1 MEKKILRLL
10 IVDDSPDDA
19 EIPVNVL
26 RKAGYMLKSQRVHD
40 MATLEA
46 ALHKG
51 RWDLVVS
58 EYTLPQFS
66 GVMALDM
73 IRRAGHNIPFLI
85 LTREISDDNLQAIM
99 AKGANDVVRKQ
110 QLARLLPSIKR
121 EIGNAALQAELY
133 RLQHQFNEFEK
144 KQAAIIESSRDA
156 VAYVH
161 DGVHVDANASY
172 LRVFGFSS
180 KEELAEITLM
190 DLIAKKDQT
199 EFKRF
204 FTKPETNTEPRE
216 FSAVRKDGQEIFIEM
231 AISPVTIEG
240 ESCVQVVVV
249 DITKRQAVENKLK
262 YLSQHDPLTGLFGRH
277 YFMHELNAAVE
288 RIRKENLFY
297 GLYYLNVDQLTSI
310 NEKLGYAAG
319 DRLLLKISKQLSGLI
334 NNSGMVSRLGG
345 DEFAV
350 LIKIASDQ
358 DGQERLGLLQ
368 KTFKNMPF
376 SDGEK
381 NIKCSCSVSF
391 VRMDP
396 SVPSAQ
402 KALSMAYHACEKSKA
417 YKQNAAPKAEVPTP
431 SVPVTKKDASD
442 ESVKAWEKRIKQ
454 ALDKDKFELT
464 YQPVVS
470 LRGETAELFEVL
482 LRMDEGG
489 GNLIAAGE
497 FMFAAEKS
505 GMIEAID
512 KWVIQHA
519 VEALANMHAD
529 NRDTSLFINVSKNAF
544 FNRNFASFV
553 KTALV
558 DAKVKSLHLIIEID
572 ERDLME
578 FIDEGSELI
587 RQLKDIGCGVS
598 IDNFGTGLGTLEA
611 IGELPIQYLKIK
623 GSILKNINE
632 QPQQQALFQIMLDL
646 AKLLNKKTVAKS
658 VENAEV
664 LSYLWQKEI
673 DFVQGF
679 YFEETGNE
687 EESSEL
693 DIEATLDSEEITA
706 PYWTRS

>member
-19 EIPVNVL
+19 EIPVDVL

-51 RWDLVVS
+51 RWDLVIS

-73 IRRAGHNIPFLI
+73 IRRAGHYMPFLI
-85 LTREISDDNLQAIM
+85 LTRDISDDNLQSVM

-110 QLARLLPSIKR
+110 QLGRLLPAIKR
-121 EIGNAALQAELY
+121 EIGNAALHSELG
-133 RLQHQFNEFEK
+133 RLQNQLEEFEK
-144 KQAAIIESSRDA
+144 KNAAIIESSRDA

-172 LRVFGFSS
+172 LRVFGFAS

-199 EFKRF
+199 DFKRF
-204 FTKPETNTEPRE
+204 FTKPEANTEPRE
-216 FSAVRKDGQEIFIEM
+216 FSAVRKDGLEIFVEM
-231 AISPVTIEG
+231 TISPVVIEG
-240 ESCVQVVVV
+240 EPCVQVVVV

-288 RIRKENLFY
+288 KIKKDNSLY
-297 GLYYLNVDQLTSI
+297 GLFYLNVDQLTSI

-334 NNSGMVSRLGG
+334 NNAGMVSRLGG
-345 DEFAV
+345 DEFSV
-350 LIKIASDQ
+350 LMKIDSEHA
-358 DGQERLGLLQ
+358 GQQQLAALQ
-368 KTFKNMPF
+368 KALKSMPF
-376 SDGEK
+376 SDGDK
-381 NIKCSCSVSF
+381 NIKCGCSISF
-391 VRMDP
+391 IQMDA
-396 SVPSAQ
+396 SVASAQ
-402 KALSMAYHACEKSKA
+402 KALSLAYQACEKSKV
-417 YKQNAAPKAEVPTP
+417 YKQNTAPKAEAPAP
-431 SVPVTKKDASD
+431 SAPVAQKNDTD
-442 ESVKAWEKRIKQ
+442 ESVKTWEKRIKQ

-470 LRGETAELFEVL
+470 LRGEGAELFEVL

-489 GNLIAAGE
+489 GQLIAAGE

-512 KWVIQHA
+512 KWVVQHA

-529 NRDTSLFINVSKNAF
+529 NRDTSLFVNISKNSF
-544 FNRNFASFV
+544 FNKSFPSFI
-553 KTALV
+553 KTALA
-558 DAKVKSLHLIIEID
+558 DSRVKPSHLIIEID

-587 RQLKDIGCGVS
+587 RQLKNIGCGVS
-598 IDNFGTGLGTLEA
+598 IDNFGTGLGTLDA
-611 IGELPIQYLKIK
+611 LGKLPVQYLKIK

-632 QPQQQALFQIMLDL
+632 NPHNQALFQIMLDL
-646 AKLLNKKTVAKS
+646 AKLLNKTTVAKS
-658 VENAEV
+658 VENAEI

-673 DFVQGF
+673 HYVQGF
-679 YFEETGNE
+679 YFEEAAQEDE
-687 EESSEL
+687 ETSL
-693 DIEATLDSEEITA
+693 DEATLDSEEIVA
-706 PYWTRS
+706 PSWTRT